1 MLNLSMPIELIV
13 SIINT
18 YLRSKYSSLEVLCE
32 IEDLDFEELT
42 NKLSNNNTNIVKI
55 LIKLNKNK
63 GFYL

>member
-32 IEDLDFEELT
+32 IEDLDFEELI
-42 NKLSNNNTNIVKI
+42 NKLSNNNYEYCQNSNQ
-55 LIKLNKNK
+55 IKQK
-63 GFYL
+63 

>member
-1 MLNLSMPIELIV
+1 MLNLNMPVELIV

-42 NKLSNNNTNIVKI
+42 NKLSNNNYEYCQNSNQ
-55 LIKLNKNK
+55 IKQK
-63 GFYL
+63 

>member
-1 MLNLSMPIELIV
+1 MLNLNMPIELIV

-42 NKLSNNNTNIVKI
+42 NKLSNNNYEYCQNSNQ
-55 LIKLNKNK
+55 IKQK
-63 GFYL
+63 

>member
-1 MLNLSMPIELIV
+1 MLNLNMPIELIV

-42 NKLSNNNTNIVKI
+42 DKLSNNNYEYCQNSNQ
-55 LIKLNKNK
+55 IKQK
-63 GFYL
+63 

>member
-1 MLNLSMPIELIV
+1 MLNLEMPIELIV

-42 NKLSNNNTNIVKI
+42 NKLSNNNYEYCQNSNQ
-55 LIKLNKNK
+55 IKQK
-63 GFYL
+63 

>member
-42 NKLSNNNTNIVKI
+42 NKLSNNNYEYCQNSNQ
-55 LIKLNKNK
+55 IKQK
-63 GFYL
+63 